1 MDGPVERNGANEPDG
16 PPEAVGDLPAAIAGR
31 VEQIVRA
38 AEREAAAVQQDLA
51 AQREAAEADIER
63 YLAESRRRADVQAG
77 ERTQQVRDLTGELV
91 GRAEAVARE
100 LEALLVALK
109 RTTAALETGEAEA
122 RPEVPPPPPAPAGDP
137 AAPGRRDLSAV
148 RLVAIE
154 MAVAGR
160 SREQVDEHLREAFD
174 VNDTRALLDDVFGAV
189 RTGR

>member
-1 MDGPVERNGANEPDG
+1 MERNGANEPDG